1 MRNKILLIGGV
12 VTIAYIA
19 VIAALT
25 WDRLPA
31 FLCGELNAI
40 GDFLAGVFG
49 PIAFM
54 WLVLGYIQQG
64 RELKISSKALKKQ
77 AKELKFSVDQQKVM
91 VQISTANLKLVQ
103 ENAEFENA
111 RLAASI
117 EPKFSMHWVRNPEAI
132 DKDKLNFRVMNGGY
146 AVTCFSA
153 YFEDEKIDWLGM
165 YLNGDKITISKPLA
179 DISGATSATI
189 YFSYL
194 NGLEEPKFRRF
205 NVAFKVDGEKSTAEV
220 TPPNGESCE
229 GLPFEQSGL
238 VSSVDPTGSA
248 LSMKA
253 GALGRALP
261 VADE

>member
-1 MRNKILLIGGV
+1 MKWKSEVLGWVITV
-12 VTIAYIA
+12 VYLCCVGFTLYIKRETIMS
-19 VIAALT
+19 L
-25 WDRLPA
+25 
-31 FLCGELNAI
+31 ELNAI

-77 AKELKFSVDQQKVM
+77 ARELKASVE
-91 VQISTANLKLVQ
+91 ISTANLNLQ
-103 ENAEFENA
+103 RSNAELENA

-117 EPKFSMHWVRNPEAI
+117 EPKFSMHWVRNPDPV
-132 DKDKLNFRVMNGGY
+132 DKDKLNLRVMNGGY

-153 YFEDEKIDWLGM
+153 YFEDENIDWLGM
-165 YLNGDKITISKPLA
+165 YLNGDKITIRKPLA
-179 DISGATSATI
+179 DILGLTSATI

-194 NGLEEPKFRRF
+194 NGLEEQKFRKF
-205 NVAFKVDGEKSTAEV
+205 NVAFKIDGEKSTAEV
-220 TPPNGESCE
+220 TPPNGESCK

-248 LSMKA
+248 SA
-253 GALGRALP
+253 
-261 VADE
+261 